1 MQQESRHAKNK
12 LARFFAPRIQLS
24 PLKPVQ
30 KQASDFRVPAVLL
43 PDSDSEQPN
52 GLWASSRFLSEQIN
66 WGFVTLKE
74 GTTRPGIVWLLTVA
88 IPSFIRR
95 L

>member
-1 MQQESRHAKNK
+1 MRNTNSRD
-12 LARFFAPRIQLS
+12 FAPRIQLS

-30 KQASDFRVPAVLL
+30 KRASDARFPTGLL
-43 PDSDSEQPN
+43 ADSDSEQPN

-88 IPSFIRR
+88 IPSFFAAYSRVK
-95 L
+95 